1 MRSKTDRAVF
11 AVTGITLLTF
21 LIASRIGSIWL
32 LYPNV
37 LIAVALFSYCIW
49 RIDEDSSLL
58 LSSSLFGL
66 ATVLTYVPMDWL
78 FSRKARLIFYLRP
91 DFLSDLTTP
100 IGLILNWVVFA
111 TLAAYCYQR
120 LVVIFQTRFGETFDR
135 RIEEIEPIDAEQ
147 RHRWMGFLCIQG
159 LAAGVTGIGAALGS
173 IVIYGLGGVH
183 LWVWNAA
190 EIDRIPQIA
199 SVPAFLPVSFFF
211 TFLLC
216 PYFLGVARKAKAST
230 EGRGNQHASVAGIR
244 CGIFMGAFQ
253 FFSFLL
259 FYVWK

>member
-11 AVTGITLLTF
+11 TVTGITLLTF

-37 LIAVALFSYCIW
+37 LIAVALFIYCIW
-49 RIDEDSSLL
+49 RIDEEGSL
-58 LSSSLFGL
+58 LSSSSVFGL
-66 ATVLTYVPMDWL
+66 ATVLTYLPMDWL

-100 IGLILNWVVFA
+100 VGLILNWVVFA
-111 TLAAYCYQR
+111 TVAAYCYQR
-120 LVVIFQTRFGETFDR
+120 LVVIFQTRFADPSDSGR
-135 RIEEIEPIDAEQ
+135 V
-147 RHRWMGFLCIQG
+147 GFLGIQG
-159 LAAGVTGIGAALGS
+159 LAAGVTGVGAALGS
-173 IVIYGLGGVH
+173 VVIYGLGGVH

-190 EIDRIPQIA
+190 EIDRMPQIA
-199 SVPAFLPVSFFF
+199 SVPVFVPVSFFF

-216 PYFLGVARKAKAST
+216 PYFLGVAGKAKAST
-230 EGRGNQHASVAGIR
+230 EGRGNQHAGVAGIR

-259 FYVWK
+259 FYV